1 MTVADG
7 LQRDWQRFTPL
18 QRLSRFAFYLFTVAA
33 LVASLRTID
42 VIPEFLYDAPEQMA
56 DLFRRM
62 WPPDLSYV
70 GPTLKGLVET
80 LHIATLGT
88 IIAIV
93 MALPVGLLAAR
104 NVTPN
109 LALNLFAKFVF
120 VTSRSINSLVWAL
133 LFVAV
138 FGPGPLAGT
147 LAIAFRSIGFTGK
160 LFAEA
165 MEESNKGS
173 IEALTASGASKLIDP
188 ALGLLAAGPPR
199 LLVDRAV
206 SLGHQHPRVRR
217 AWHRRRRRR
226 RCRARYRAQPALL
239 GSGRCGPD
247 RDLCRR
253 DPGGDRGHRRPR
265 TDIVTDVRKKTVIFC
280 RSASLSDFPKP

>member
-1 MTVADG
+1 MTAADG
-7 LQRDWQRFTPL
+7 LHRDWHRFTPL
-18 QRLSRFAFYLFTVAA
+18 QRLSRFGFYLFTVAA

-42 VIPEFLYDAPEQMA
+42 VIPEFLYDAPDQMM
-56 DLFRRM
+56 DLARRM
-62 WPPDLSYV
+62 WPPDLSYA

-93 MALPVGLLAAR
+93 LALPVGLLAAR

-165 MEESNKGS
+165 IEESSKGS
-173 IEALTASGASKLIDP
+173 IEALTAAGASKLSTLLWGYWPQVRP
-188 ALGLLAAGPPR
+188 AFWSIALFRWDINIRESAVLGIVGAGGIGVALDTALNLLYWDQ
-199 LLVDRAV
+199 VAV
-206 SLGHQHPRVRR
+206 VLIAIFAVVIL
-217 AWHRRRRRR
+217 AEIVVTVV
-226 RCRARYRAQPALL
+226 RARIL
-239 GSGRCGPD
+239 
-247 RDLCRR
+247 
-253 DPGGDRGHRRPR
+253 
-265 TDIVTDVRKKTVIFC
+265 
-280 RSASLSDFPKP
+280 

>member
-7 LQRDWQRFTPL
+7 LQRDWKRFTPL
-18 QRLSRFAFYLFTVAA
+18 QRLSRFGFYLFTVAA

-42 VIPEFLYDAPEQMA
+42 VIPEFLYDAPDQIA
-56 DLFRRM
+56 DLMRRM
-62 WPPDLSYV
+62 WPPDLSYI

-93 MALPVGLLAAR
+93 MAVPVGLLAAR

-165 MEESNKGS
+165 LEESGKGS
-173 IEALTASGASKLIDP
+173 IEALTASGASKLAILLWGYWPQVRP
-188 ALGLLAAGPPR
+188 AFWSIALFRWDINIRESAVLGIVGAGGVGVALDTAMNLLYWDQVAVVLIAIFAVVI
-199 LLVDRAV
+199 LAEILVTV
-206 SLGHQHPRVRR
+206 VRSR
-217 AWHRRRRRR
+217 I
-226 RCRARYRAQPALL
+226 L
-239 GSGRCGPD
+239 
-247 RDLCRR
+247 
-253 DPGGDRGHRRPR
+253 
-265 TDIVTDVRKKTVIFC
+265 
-280 RSASLSDFPKP
+280 